1 MTTTVESHTHSCQ
14 YSSDGTT
21 WTDFSSYVEHFETHD
36 SITADRS
43 TVSISC
49 YEYPSGLAEDD
60 YLVCYID
67 GATVFNGH
75 VARPGLHYFGN
86 SVVIEGESVM
96 ANLANPWGGEGTDP
110 ELDALFNRVY
120 ENELVSDI
128 ITNYCEAMAVPVS
141 LHAIDVSTWT
151 LGTIYPVTLRVGEAP
166 INHIREWD
174 EIEGCWTATRKN
186 GAIYRQ
192 TLAYAGSPDFTAT
205 EGDNIISADRT
216 PRGTESIVNRWIIYG
231 FEYEG
236 ATIGG
241 IGVGDYALP
250 NGNIPDPPLSRA
262 KIIRSNFV
270 ETDADALAFAT
281 AGVDRTNFPYDETNL
296 VLLGDTSID
305 IGQTCRIDSAELDH
319 DGTSAADRFVAE
331 VVNAYGVGVGYE
343 TRIKCIRVET

>member
-1 MTTTVESHTHSCQ
+1 MMELRRIVRPSL
-14 YSSDGTT
+14 
-21 WTDFSSYVEHFETHD
+21 FRA
-36 SITADRS
+36 IP
-43 TVSISC
+43 I
-49 YEYPSGLAEDD
+49 PSGLAEND
-60 YLVCYID
+60 YLICYID
-67 GATVFNGH
+67 GVLVFNGR

-86 SVVIEGESVM
+86 SVVIEGESIM
-96 ANLANPWGGEGTDP
+96 ANLTNPWGGEGTDP
-110 ELDALFNRVY
+110 ELDDLFNRVY

-141 LHAIDVSTWT
+141 LHAINVSTWT

-192 TLAYAGSPDFTAT
+192 SLAYGSPAFTAT

-250 NGNIPDPPLSRA
+250 NSNIPDPPKSRA

-270 ETDADALAFAT
+270 ESDVDALAFAT
-281 AGVDRTNFPYDETNL
+281 AGVDRTNFPYDETNITL
-296 VLLGDTSID
+296 IGDTSID
-305 IGQTCRIDSAELDH
+305 IGQTVTIDSSELDH
-319 DGTSAADRFVAE
+319 SSESRFVSE
-331 VVNAYGVGVGYE
+331 VVHAYGVGVGYE